1 MNTEKQEQPQTT
13 EPQAS
18 QVQQP
23 LKDKAEAGRHP
34 FAKLLVKPKVLVI
47 AAVVILVAI
56 AAVAV
61 LLQTS
66 GREEPQPQVF
76 NKSTLERIIN
86 VSELSTFTAVYNGIA
101 RVANEK
107 KPEKIDYY
115 VSYEATVNAGID
127 FQKVEI
133 SMDEEQKT
141 ITLKVPEAHITNQ
154 SVEMSSLDFIFLN
167 QKADKSGVTEAAY
180 KACEEDVRQESEQQT
195 AICELAKQNAENVLK
210 ALTRVSNEW
219 KALEEE
225 TVAAQDAEANV
236 TFCHG
241 DYQYHNILR
250 QDRDFF
256 LVNFE
261 KCQAD
266 GPVRDLYHILRKLL
280 EKSEWDRSLGI
291 GLLESYEKVR
301 PLTLTEKRDLY
312 YRLSYPEKLWK
323 IVNFYYNSGKAWIPE
338 KNQEKLEHLLEQE
351 TARKRFLR
359 IMEP

>member
-18 QVQQP
+18 QVQQL
-23 LKDKAEAGRHP
+23 LKDKVEAGRHP

-76 NKSTLERIIN
+76 NKSALERIIN

-167 QKADKSGVTEAAY
+167 KKANKPGVTEVAY

-210 ALTRVSNEW
+210 ALTKPIVDQ
-219 KALEEE
+219 L
-225 TVAAQDAEANV
+225 
-236 TFCHG
+236 G
-241 DYQYHNILR
+241 DGYQ
-250 QDRDFF
+250 
-256 LVNFE
+256 LVIE
-261 KCQAD
+261 
-266 GPVRDLYHILRKLL
+266 
-280 EKSEWDRSLGI
+280 
-291 GLLESYEKVR
+291 
-301 PLTLTEKRDLY
+301 
-312 YRLSYPEKLWK
+312 
-323 IVNFYYNSGKAWIPE
+323 
-338 KNQEKLEHLLEQE
+338 
-351 TARKRFLR
+351 
-359 IMEP
+359 

>member
-1 MNTEKQEQPQTT
+1 MNTEKQEQPQIT

-23 LKDKAEAGRHP
+23 LKDKAEARRHP

-76 NKSTLERIIN
+76 NKSALERIIN

-127 FQKVEI
+127 FRAVDI
-133 SMDEEQKT
+133 SINEEQKT

-154 SVEMSSLDFIFLN
+154 SVEMSSLEFIFLN
-167 QKADKSGVTEAAY
+167 KKADKPGVTEVAY
-180 KACEEDVRQESEQQT
+180 KACEEDVRQEREQQT

-210 ALTRVSNEW
+210 ALTKPIVDQ
-219 KALEEE
+219 L
-225 TVAAQDAEANV
+225 
-236 TFCHG
+236 G
-241 DYQYHNILR
+241 DGYQ
-250 QDRDFF
+250 
-256 LVNFE
+256 LVIE
-261 KCQAD
+261 
-266 GPVRDLYHILRKLL
+266 
-280 EKSEWDRSLGI
+280 
-291 GLLESYEKVR
+291 
-301 PLTLTEKRDLY
+301 
-312 YRLSYPEKLWK
+312 
-323 IVNFYYNSGKAWIPE
+323 
-338 KNQEKLEHLLEQE
+338 
-351 TARKRFLR
+351 
-359 IMEP
+359 

>member
-23 LKDKAEAGRHP
+23 LKDKAEARRHP

-76 NKSTLERIIN
+76 NKSALERIIN

-154 SVEMSSLDFIFLN
+154 SVEMSSLEFIFLN
-167 QKADKSGVTEAAY
+167 KKADKPGVTEVAY

-210 ALTRVSNEW
+210 ALTKPIVDQ
-219 KALEEE
+219 L
-225 TVAAQDAEANV
+225 
-236 TFCHG
+236 G
-241 DYQYHNILR
+241 DGYQ
-250 QDRDFF
+250 
-256 LVNFE
+256 LVIE
-261 KCQAD
+261 
-266 GPVRDLYHILRKLL
+266 
-280 EKSEWDRSLGI
+280 
-291 GLLESYEKVR
+291 
-301 PLTLTEKRDLY
+301 
-312 YRLSYPEKLWK
+312 
-323 IVNFYYNSGKAWIPE
+323 
-338 KNQEKLEHLLEQE
+338 
-351 TARKRFLR
+351 
-359 IMEP
+359 

>member
-76 NKSTLERIIN
+76 NKSALERIIN

-127 FQKVEI
+127 FRAVDI
-133 SMDEEQKT
+133 SINEEQKT

-154 SVEMSSLDFIFLN
+154 SVEMSSLEFIFLN
-167 QKADKSGVTEAAY
+167 K
-180 KACEEDVRQESEQQT
+180 SEQQT

-210 ALTRVSNEW
+210 ALTKPIVDQ
-219 KALEEE
+219 L
-225 TVAAQDAEANV
+225 
-236 TFCHG
+236 G
-241 DYQYHNILR
+241 DGYQ
-250 QDRDFF
+250 
-256 LVNFE
+256 LVIE
-261 KCQAD
+261 
-266 GPVRDLYHILRKLL
+266 
-280 EKSEWDRSLGI
+280 
-291 GLLESYEKVR
+291 
-301 PLTLTEKRDLY
+301 
-312 YRLSYPEKLWK
+312 
-323 IVNFYYNSGKAWIPE
+323 
-338 KNQEKLEHLLEQE
+338 
-351 TARKRFLR
+351 
-359 IMEP
+359 

>member
-34 FAKLLVKPKVLVI
+34 FATLLVKPKVLVI

-210 ALTRVSNEW
+210 ALTKPIVDQ
-219 KALEEE
+219 L
-225 TVAAQDAEANV
+225 
-236 TFCHG
+236 G
-241 DYQYHNILR
+241 DGYQ
-250 QDRDFF
+250 
-256 LVNFE
+256 LVIE
-261 KCQAD
+261 
-266 GPVRDLYHILRKLL
+266 
-280 EKSEWDRSLGI
+280 
-291 GLLESYEKVR
+291 
-301 PLTLTEKRDLY
+301 
-312 YRLSYPEKLWK
+312 
-323 IVNFYYNSGKAWIPE
+323 
-338 KNQEKLEHLLEQE
+338 
-351 TARKRFLR
+351 
-359 IMEP
+359 

>member
-23 LKDKAEAGRHP
+23 LKDKAKAGQHS

-47 AAVVILVAI
+47 AAVVILVAV

-127 FQKVEI
+127 FRAVDI
-133 SMDEEQKT
+133 SINEEQKT

-210 ALTRVSNEW
+210 ALTKPIVDQ
-219 KALEEE
+219 L
-225 TVAAQDAEANV
+225 
-236 TFCHG
+236 G
-241 DYQYHNILR
+241 DGYQ
-250 QDRDFF
+250 
-256 LVNFE
+256 LVIE
-261 KCQAD
+261 
-266 GPVRDLYHILRKLL
+266 
-280 EKSEWDRSLGI
+280 
-291 GLLESYEKVR
+291 
-301 PLTLTEKRDLY
+301 
-312 YRLSYPEKLWK
+312 
-323 IVNFYYNSGKAWIPE
+323 
-338 KNQEKLEHLLEQE
+338 
-351 TARKRFLR
+351 
-359 IMEP
+359 

>member
-18 QVQQP
+18 QVQQL
-23 LKDKAEAGRHP
+23 LKDKVEAGRHP

-127 FQKVEI
+127 FRAVDI
-133 SMDEEQKT
+133 SINEEQKT

-210 ALTRVSNEW
+210 ALTKPIVDQ
-219 KALEEE
+219 L
-225 TVAAQDAEANV
+225 
-236 TFCHG
+236 G
-241 DYQYHNILR
+241 DGYQ
-250 QDRDFF
+250 
-256 LVNFE
+256 LVIE
-261 KCQAD
+261 
-266 GPVRDLYHILRKLL
+266 
-280 EKSEWDRSLGI
+280 
-291 GLLESYEKVR
+291 
-301 PLTLTEKRDLY
+301 
-312 YRLSYPEKLWK
+312 
-323 IVNFYYNSGKAWIPE
+323 
-338 KNQEKLEHLLEQE
+338 
-351 TARKRFLR
+351 
-359 IMEP
+359 

>member
-47 AAVVILVAI
+47 A
-56 AAVAV
+56 AV

-210 ALTRVSNEW
+210 ALTKPIVDQ
-219 KALEEE
+219 L
-225 TVAAQDAEANV
+225 
-236 TFCHG
+236 G
-241 DYQYHNILR
+241 DGYQ
-250 QDRDFF
+250 
-256 LVNFE
+256 LVIE
-261 KCQAD
+261 
-266 GPVRDLYHILRKLL
+266 
-280 EKSEWDRSLGI
+280 
-291 GLLESYEKVR
+291 
-301 PLTLTEKRDLY
+301 
-312 YRLSYPEKLWK
+312 
-323 IVNFYYNSGKAWIPE
+323 
-338 KNQEKLEHLLEQE
+338 
-351 TARKRFLR
+351 
-359 IMEP
+359 

>member
-34 FAKLLVKPKVLVI
+34 FAKLLVNPKVLVI

-210 ALTRVSNEW
+210 ALTKPIVDQ
-219 KALEEE
+219 L
-225 TVAAQDAEANV
+225 
-236 TFCHG
+236 G
-241 DYQYHNILR
+241 DGYQ
-250 QDRDFF
+250 
-256 LVNFE
+256 LVIE
-261 KCQAD
+261 
-266 GPVRDLYHILRKLL
+266 
-280 EKSEWDRSLGI
+280 
-291 GLLESYEKVR
+291 
-301 PLTLTEKRDLY
+301 
-312 YRLSYPEKLWK
+312 
-323 IVNFYYNSGKAWIPE
+323 
-338 KNQEKLEHLLEQE
+338 
-351 TARKRFLR
+351 
-359 IMEP
+359 

>member
-23 LKDKAEAGRHP
+23 LKDKVEAARHP
-34 FAKLLVKPKVLVI
+34 FAKLLVKPKILVI

-56 AAVAV
+56 AAIAV

-127 FQKVEI
+127 FRAVDI
-133 SMDEEQKT
+133 SINEEQKT

-210 ALTRVSNEW
+210 ALTN
-219 KALEEE
+219 
-225 TVAAQDAEANV
+225 
-236 TFCHG
+236 
-241 DYQYHNILR
+241 
-250 QDRDFF
+250 
-256 LVNFE
+256 
-261 KCQAD
+261 
-266 GPVRDLYHILRKLL
+266 
-280 EKSEWDRSLGI
+280 
-291 GLLESYEKVR
+291 
-301 PLTLTEKRDLY
+301 PL
-312 YRLSYPEKLWK
+312 
-323 IVNFYYNSGKAWIPE
+323 
-338 KNQEKLEHLLEQE
+338 
-351 TARKRFLR
+351 
-359 IMEP
+359 

>member
-18 QVQQP
+18 QVQQL
-23 LKDKAEAGRHP
+23 LKDKAEAGRHL
-34 FAKLLVKPKVLVI
+34 FAKLLVKPKMLVI

-66 GREEPQPQVF
+66 GWEEPQPQVF

-167 QKADKSGVTEAAY
+167 QKADKSGVTEVAY
-180 KACEEDVRQESEQQT
+180 KACEEDARQESEQQT

-210 ALTRVSNEW
+210 ALTKPIVDQ
-219 KALEEE
+219 L
-225 TVAAQDAEANV
+225 
-236 TFCHG
+236 G
-241 DYQYHNILR
+241 DGYQ
-250 QDRDFF
+250 
-256 LVNFE
+256 LVIE
-261 KCQAD
+261 
-266 GPVRDLYHILRKLL
+266 
-280 EKSEWDRSLGI
+280 
-291 GLLESYEKVR
+291 
-301 PLTLTEKRDLY
+301 
-312 YRLSYPEKLWK
+312 
-323 IVNFYYNSGKAWIPE
+323 
-338 KNQEKLEHLLEQE
+338 
-351 TARKRFLR
+351 
-359 IMEP
+359 

>member
-18 QVQQP
+18 QIQQP
-23 LKDKAEAGRHP
+23 LKDKAEAARHP
-34 FAKLLVKPKVLVI
+34 SAKLLVKPKVLVI

-56 AAVAV
+56 AAIAV

-127 FQKVEI
+127 FRAVDI
-133 SMDEEQKT
+133 SINEEQKT

-210 ALTRVSNEW
+210 ALTKPIVDQ
-219 KALEEE
+219 L
-225 TVAAQDAEANV
+225 
-236 TFCHG
+236 G
-241 DYQYHNILR
+241 DGYQ
-250 QDRDFF
+250 
-256 LVNFE
+256 LVIE
-261 KCQAD
+261 
-266 GPVRDLYHILRKLL
+266 
-280 EKSEWDRSLGI
+280 
-291 GLLESYEKVR
+291 
-301 PLTLTEKRDLY
+301 
-312 YRLSYPEKLWK
+312 
-323 IVNFYYNSGKAWIPE
+323 
-338 KNQEKLEHLLEQE
+338 
-351 TARKRFLR
+351 
-359 IMEP
+359 

>member
-23 LKDKAEAGRHP
+23 LKDKVETGRHP

-154 SVEMSSLDFIFLN
+154 SVEMSSLEFIFLN
-167 QKADKSGVTEAAY
+167 KKADKPGVTEVAY

-195 AICELAKQNAENVLK
+195 AICELAKQNAENVLR
-210 ALTRVSNEW
+210 ALTRS
-219 KALEEE
+219 
-225 TVAAQDAEANV
+225 
-236 TFCHG
+236 
-241 DYQYHNILR
+241 
-250 QDRDFF
+250 
-256 LVNFE
+256 
-261 KCQAD
+261 
-266 GPVRDLYHILRKLL
+266 
-280 EKSEWDRSLGI
+280 
-291 GLLESYEKVR
+291 
-301 PLTLTEKRDLY
+301 
-312 YRLSYPEKLWK
+312 
-323 IVNFYYNSGKAWIPE
+323 IVNQLGEGY
-338 KNQEKLEHLLEQE
+338 QLEIE
-351 TARKRFLR
+351 
-359 IMEP
+359 

>member
-18 QVQQP
+18 QVQQL
-23 LKDKAEAGRHP
+23 LKDKAEAGRHL
-34 FAKLLVKPKVLVI
+34 FAKLLVKPKMLVI

-210 ALTRVSNEW
+210 ALTKPIVDQ
-219 KALEEE
+219 L
-225 TVAAQDAEANV
+225 
-236 TFCHG
+236 G
-241 DYQYHNILR
+241 DGYQ
-250 QDRDFF
+250 
-256 LVNFE
+256 LVIE
-261 KCQAD
+261 
-266 GPVRDLYHILRKLL
+266 
-280 EKSEWDRSLGI
+280 
-291 GLLESYEKVR
+291 
-301 PLTLTEKRDLY
+301 
-312 YRLSYPEKLWK
+312 
-323 IVNFYYNSGKAWIPE
+323 
-338 KNQEKLEHLLEQE
+338 
-351 TARKRFLR
+351 
-359 IMEP
+359 

>member
-34 FAKLLVKPKVLVI
+34 FAKLSVKPKVLVI

-210 ALTRVSNEW
+210 ALTKPIVDQ
-219 KALEEE
+219 L
-225 TVAAQDAEANV
+225 
-236 TFCHG
+236 G
-241 DYQYHNILR
+241 DGYQ
-250 QDRDFF
+250 
-256 LVNFE
+256 LVIE
-261 KCQAD
+261 
-266 GPVRDLYHILRKLL
+266 
-280 EKSEWDRSLGI
+280 
-291 GLLESYEKVR
+291 
-301 PLTLTEKRDLY
+301 
-312 YRLSYPEKLWK
+312 
-323 IVNFYYNSGKAWIPE
+323 
-338 KNQEKLEHLLEQE
+338 
-351 TARKRFLR
+351 
-359 IMEP
+359 

>member
-18 QVQQP
+18 QVQQL

-34 FAKLLVKPKVLVI
+34 FAKLLVKKPKVLVI

-210 ALTRVSNEW
+210 ALTKPIVDQ
-219 KALEEE
+219 L
-225 TVAAQDAEANV
+225 
-236 TFCHG
+236 G
-241 DYQYHNILR
+241 DGYQ
-250 QDRDFF
+250 
-256 LVNFE
+256 LVIE
-261 KCQAD
+261 
-266 GPVRDLYHILRKLL
+266 
-280 EKSEWDRSLGI
+280 
-291 GLLESYEKVR
+291 
-301 PLTLTEKRDLY
+301 
-312 YRLSYPEKLWK
+312 
-323 IVNFYYNSGKAWIPE
+323 
-338 KNQEKLEHLLEQE
+338 
-351 TARKRFLR
+351 
-359 IMEP
+359 

>member
-23 LKDKAEAGRHP
+23 LKDKAEARRHP

-76 NKSTLERIIN
+76 NKSALERIIN

-127 FQKVEI
+127 FRAVDI
-133 SMDEEQKT
+133 SINEEQKT

-154 SVEMSSLDFIFLN
+154 SVEMSSLEFIFLN
-167 QKADKSGVTEAAY
+167 KKADKPGVTEVAY

-210 ALTRVSNEW
+210 ALTKPIVDQ
-219 KALEEE
+219 L
-225 TVAAQDAEANV
+225 
-236 TFCHG
+236 G
-241 DYQYHNILR
+241 DGYQ
-250 QDRDFF
+250 
-256 LVNFE
+256 LVIE
-261 KCQAD
+261 
-266 GPVRDLYHILRKLL
+266 
-280 EKSEWDRSLGI
+280 
-291 GLLESYEKVR
+291 
-301 PLTLTEKRDLY
+301 
-312 YRLSYPEKLWK
+312 
-323 IVNFYYNSGKAWIPE
+323 
-338 KNQEKLEHLLEQE
+338 
-351 TARKRFLR
+351 
-359 IMEP
+359 

>member
-23 LKDKAEAGRHP
+23 LKDKAKAGQPP

-76 NKSTLERIIN
+76 NKPTLERIIN

-141 ITLKVPEAHITNQ
+141 IILKVPEAHITNQ

-210 ALTRVSNEW
+210 ALTKPIVDQ
-219 KALEEE
+219 L
-225 TVAAQDAEANV
+225 
-236 TFCHG
+236 G
-241 DYQYHNILR
+241 DGYQ
-250 QDRDFF
+250 
-256 LVNFE
+256 LVIE
-261 KCQAD
+261 
-266 GPVRDLYHILRKLL
+266 
-280 EKSEWDRSLGI
+280 
-291 GLLESYEKVR
+291 
-301 PLTLTEKRDLY
+301 
-312 YRLSYPEKLWK
+312 
-323 IVNFYYNSGKAWIPE
+323 
-338 KNQEKLEHLLEQE
+338 
-351 TARKRFLR
+351 
-359 IMEP
+359 

>member
-127 FQKVEI
+127 FQKVVF
-133 SMDEEQKT
+133 T
-141 ITLKVPEAHITNQ
+141 
-154 SVEMSSLDFIFLN
+154 
-167 QKADKSGVTEAAY
+167 
-180 KACEEDVRQESEQQT
+180 
-195 AICELAKQNAENVLK
+195 
-210 ALTRVSNEW
+210 
-219 KALEEE
+219 
-225 TVAAQDAEANV
+225 
-236 TFCHG
+236 
-241 DYQYHNILR
+241 
-250 QDRDFF
+250 
-256 LVNFE
+256 
-261 KCQAD
+261 
-266 GPVRDLYHILRKLL
+266 
-280 EKSEWDRSLGI
+280 GI
-291 GLLESYEKVR
+291 YN
-301 PLTLTEKRDLY
+301 
-312 YRLSYPEKLWK
+312 LSYQ
-323 IVNFYYNSGKAWIPE
+323 IRNFFFILYLGFKFIS
-338 KNQEKLEHLLEQE
+338 
-351 TARKRFLR
+351 TAFNKVQLVRNR
-359 IMEP
+359 

>member
-18 QVQQP
+18 QVQQL
-23 LKDKAEAGRHP
+23 LKDKVEAGRHP

-167 QKADKSGVTEAAY
+167 KKADKPGVTEVAY
-180 KACEEDVRQESEQQT
+180 KACEEDVRQESEQQS

-210 ALTRVSNEW
+210 ALTKPIVDQ
-219 KALEEE
+219 L
-225 TVAAQDAEANV
+225 
-236 TFCHG
+236 G
-241 DYQYHNILR
+241 DGYQ
-250 QDRDFF
+250 
-256 LVNFE
+256 LVIE
-261 KCQAD
+261 
-266 GPVRDLYHILRKLL
+266 
-280 EKSEWDRSLGI
+280 
-291 GLLESYEKVR
+291 
-301 PLTLTEKRDLY
+301 
-312 YRLSYPEKLWK
+312 
-323 IVNFYYNSGKAWIPE
+323 
-338 KNQEKLEHLLEQE
+338 
-351 TARKRFLR
+351 
-359 IMEP
+359 

>member
-34 FAKLLVKPKVLVI
+34 FAKLLVKAKVLVI

-210 ALTRVSNEW
+210 ALTKPIVDQ
-219 KALEEE
+219 L
-225 TVAAQDAEANV
+225 
-236 TFCHG
+236 G
-241 DYQYHNILR
+241 DGYQ
-250 QDRDFF
+250 
-256 LVNFE
+256 LVIE
-261 KCQAD
+261 
-266 GPVRDLYHILRKLL
+266 
-280 EKSEWDRSLGI
+280 
-291 GLLESYEKVR
+291 
-301 PLTLTEKRDLY
+301 
-312 YRLSYPEKLWK
+312 
-323 IVNFYYNSGKAWIPE
+323 
-338 KNQEKLEHLLEQE
+338 
-351 TARKRFLR
+351 
-359 IMEP
+359 

>member
-23 LKDKAEAGRHP
+23 LKDKVEAGRHP

-154 SVEMSSLDFIFLN
+154 SVEMSSLDFIFMN

-210 ALTRVSNEW
+210 ALTKPIVDQ
-219 KALEEE
+219 L
-225 TVAAQDAEANV
+225 
-236 TFCHG
+236 G
-241 DYQYHNILR
+241 DGYQ
-250 QDRDFF
+250 
-256 LVNFE
+256 LVIE
-261 KCQAD
+261 
-266 GPVRDLYHILRKLL
+266 
-280 EKSEWDRSLGI
+280 
-291 GLLESYEKVR
+291 
-301 PLTLTEKRDLY
+301 
-312 YRLSYPEKLWK
+312 
-323 IVNFYYNSGKAWIPE
+323 
-338 KNQEKLEHLLEQE
+338 
-351 TARKRFLR
+351 
-359 IMEP
+359 

>member
-23 LKDKAEAGRHP
+23 LKDKAEARRHP

-76 NKSTLERIIN
+76 NKSALERIIN

-115 VSYEATVNAGID
+115 VSYEAAVNAGID
-127 FQKVEI
+127 FRAVDI
-133 SMDEEQKT
+133 SINEEQKT

-154 SVEMSSLDFIFLN
+154 SVEMSSLEFIFLN
-167 QKADKSGVTEAAY
+167 KKADKPGVTEVAY

-210 ALTRVSNEW
+210 ALTKPIVDQ
-219 KALEEE
+219 L
-225 TVAAQDAEANV
+225 
-236 TFCHG
+236 G
-241 DYQYHNILR
+241 DGYQ
-250 QDRDFF
+250 
-256 LVNFE
+256 LVIE
-261 KCQAD
+261 
-266 GPVRDLYHILRKLL
+266 
-280 EKSEWDRSLGI
+280 
-291 GLLESYEKVR
+291 
-301 PLTLTEKRDLY
+301 
-312 YRLSYPEKLWK
+312 
-323 IVNFYYNSGKAWIPE
+323 
-338 KNQEKLEHLLEQE
+338 
-351 TARKRFLR
+351 
-359 IMEP
+359 

>member
-18 QVQQP
+18 QVQQL
-23 LKDKAEAGRHP
+23 LKDKVEAGRHP

-47 AAVVILVAI
+47 AAVGILVAI

-154 SVEMSSLDFIFLN
+154 SVEMSSLEFIFLN
-167 QKADKSGVTEAAY
+167 KKADKPGVTEVAY

-210 ALTRVSNEW
+210 ALTKPIVDQ
-219 KALEEE
+219 L
-225 TVAAQDAEANV
+225 
-236 TFCHG
+236 G
-241 DYQYHNILR
+241 DGYQ
-250 QDRDFF
+250 
-256 LVNFE
+256 LVIE
-261 KCQAD
+261 
-266 GPVRDLYHILRKLL
+266 
-280 EKSEWDRSLGI
+280 
-291 GLLESYEKVR
+291 
-301 PLTLTEKRDLY
+301 
-312 YRLSYPEKLWK
+312 
-323 IVNFYYNSGKAWIPE
+323 
-338 KNQEKLEHLLEQE
+338 
-351 TARKRFLR
+351 
-359 IMEP
+359 

>member
-23 LKDKAEAGRHP
+23 LKDKAEAGRQP
-34 FAKLLVKPKVLVI
+34 YAKLLVKPKVLVI

-180 KACEEDVRQESEQQT
+180 KACEEDVRQESEQQS

-210 ALTRVSNEW
+210 ALTKPIVDQ
-219 KALEEE
+219 L
-225 TVAAQDAEANV
+225 
-236 TFCHG
+236 G
-241 DYQYHNILR
+241 DGYQ
-250 QDRDFF
+250 
-256 LVNFE
+256 LVIE
-261 KCQAD
+261 
-266 GPVRDLYHILRKLL
+266 
-280 EKSEWDRSLGI
+280 
-291 GLLESYEKVR
+291 
-301 PLTLTEKRDLY
+301 
-312 YRLSYPEKLWK
+312 
-323 IVNFYYNSGKAWIPE
+323 
-338 KNQEKLEHLLEQE
+338 
-351 TARKRFLR
+351 
-359 IMEP
+359 

>member
-34 FAKLLVKPKVLVI
+34 FPKLLVKPKVLVI

-210 ALTRVSNEW
+210 ALTKPIVDQ
-219 KALEEE
+219 L
-225 TVAAQDAEANV
+225 
-236 TFCHG
+236 G
-241 DYQYHNILR
+241 DGYQ
-250 QDRDFF
+250 
-256 LVNFE
+256 LVIE
-261 KCQAD
+261 
-266 GPVRDLYHILRKLL
+266 
-280 EKSEWDRSLGI
+280 
-291 GLLESYEKVR
+291 
-301 PLTLTEKRDLY
+301 
-312 YRLSYPEKLWK
+312 
-323 IVNFYYNSGKAWIPE
+323 
-338 KNQEKLEHLLEQE
+338 
-351 TARKRFLR
+351 
-359 IMEP
+359 

>member
-1 MNTEKQEQPQTT
+1 MNTEKQEQPQPT

-47 AAVVILVAI
+47 AAVVII

-76 NKSTLERIIN
+76 NKSALERIIN

-127 FQKVEI
+127 FRAVDI
-133 SMDEEQKT
+133 SINEEQKT

-210 ALTRVSNEW
+210 ALTKPIVDQ
-219 KALEEE
+219 L
-225 TVAAQDAEANV
+225 
-236 TFCHG
+236 G
-241 DYQYHNILR
+241 DGYQ
-250 QDRDFF
+250 
-256 LVNFE
+256 LVIE
-261 KCQAD
+261 
-266 GPVRDLYHILRKLL
+266 
-280 EKSEWDRSLGI
+280 
-291 GLLESYEKVR
+291 
-301 PLTLTEKRDLY
+301 
-312 YRLSYPEKLWK
+312 
-323 IVNFYYNSGKAWIPE
+323 
-338 KNQEKLEHLLEQE
+338 
-351 TARKRFLR
+351 
-359 IMEP
+359 

>member
-56 AAVAV
+56 AAGGGG
-61 LLQTS
+61 

-210 ALTRVSNEW
+210 ALTKPIVDQ
-219 KALEEE
+219 L
-225 TVAAQDAEANV
+225 
-236 TFCHG
+236 G
-241 DYQYHNILR
+241 DGYQ
-250 QDRDFF
+250 
-256 LVNFE
+256 LVIE
-261 KCQAD
+261 
-266 GPVRDLYHILRKLL
+266 
-280 EKSEWDRSLGI
+280 
-291 GLLESYEKVR
+291 
-301 PLTLTEKRDLY
+301 
-312 YRLSYPEKLWK
+312 
-323 IVNFYYNSGKAWIPE
+323 
-338 KNQEKLEHLLEQE
+338 
-351 TARKRFLR
+351 
-359 IMEP
+359 

>member
-23 LKDKAEAGRHP
+23 LKDKVEAGRHP
-34 FAKLLVKPKVLVI
+34 FAKLLVKPKMLVI

-127 FQKVEI
+127 FRAVDI
-133 SMDEEQKT
+133 SINEEQKT

-154 SVEMSSLDFIFLN
+154 SVEMSSLEFIFLN
-167 QKADKSGVTEAAY
+167 KKADKPGVTEVAY

-210 ALTRVSNEW
+210 ALTKPIVDQ
-219 KALEEE
+219 L
-225 TVAAQDAEANV
+225 
-236 TFCHG
+236 G
-241 DYQYHNILR
+241 DGYQ
-250 QDRDFF
+250 
-256 LVNFE
+256 LVIE
-261 KCQAD
+261 
-266 GPVRDLYHILRKLL
+266 
-280 EKSEWDRSLGI
+280 
-291 GLLESYEKVR
+291 
-301 PLTLTEKRDLY
+301 
-312 YRLSYPEKLWK
+312 
-323 IVNFYYNSGKAWIPE
+323 
-338 KNQEKLEHLLEQE
+338 
-351 TARKRFLR
+351 
-359 IMEP
+359 

>member
-18 QVQQP
+18 QVQQL
-23 LKDKAEAGRHP
+23 LKDKVEAGRHP

-127 FQKVEI
+127 FQKIEI

-210 ALTRVSNEW
+210 ALTKPIVDQ
-219 KALEEE
+219 L
-225 TVAAQDAEANV
+225 
-236 TFCHG
+236 G
-241 DYQYHNILR
+241 DGYQ
-250 QDRDFF
+250 
-256 LVNFE
+256 LVIE
-261 KCQAD
+261 
-266 GPVRDLYHILRKLL
+266 
-280 EKSEWDRSLGI
+280 
-291 GLLESYEKVR
+291 
-301 PLTLTEKRDLY
+301 
-312 YRLSYPEKLWK
+312 
-323 IVNFYYNSGKAWIPE
+323 
-338 KNQEKLEHLLEQE
+338 
-351 TARKRFLR
+351 
-359 IMEP
+359 